1 MTSPSL
7 HMSFPLANF
16 LQQLGEQQMYTFIY
30 GSDMFSRFVLILLHL
45 LLQNI
50 RLHNYTFYT
59 CKIK

>member
-1 MTSPSL
+1 
-7 HMSFPLANF
+7 MSFPLANF